1 MGIGAP
7 QRLMLLVITLE
18 GKEIGGFVAKTVP
31 GSIILLQTHLSLLKT
46 RRLKIQ
52 PKIRHPPAN
61 VTVPISKTLED
72 AAEIMGRVTRGKEI
86 VIETVNVLQVF
97 NAVTITAGE
106 IFHRLEQNGEED
118 MTVVSHQR
126 IHQSL

>member
-1 MGIGAP
+1 M
-7 QRLMLLVITLE
+7 
-18 GKEIGGFVAKTVP
+18 
-31 GSIILLQTHLSLLKT
+31 ILILQTHLNLLKT
-46 RRLKIQ
+46 RLLKIQ
-52 PKIRHPPAN
+52 PKIRQHPAN

-72 AAEIMGRVTRGKEI
+72 AAERMARVRRGKEI

-118 MTVVSHQR
+118 MTVVSVLLKPNIEHHINIFNHLR
-126 IHQSL
+126 YVVIVTNINICV